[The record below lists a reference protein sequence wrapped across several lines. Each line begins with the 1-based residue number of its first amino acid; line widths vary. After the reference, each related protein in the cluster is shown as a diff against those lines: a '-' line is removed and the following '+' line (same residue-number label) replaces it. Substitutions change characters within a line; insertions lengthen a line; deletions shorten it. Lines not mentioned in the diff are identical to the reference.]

1 MRDAGILHKGTRDKA
16 FSLIE
21 VLVSS
26 AVIALLAGLLL
37 SVVSHTQRSWGYAKG
52 RLEEFKEASRAF
64 DTMSRALSEATLNV
78 RMEYD
83 DPTNPSALVRRSDL
97 RFLSGPNA
105 RLFSGSAAA
114 AFPGMSVFFQSP
126 SGFSTNATNSLLR
139 NTLATRG
146 YFLEYG
152 PDTAVKPAF
161 LDASIP
167 SRGNRYRL
175 MELKEP
181 TESLSV
187 LSHGAGNPGYTNSD
201 WVTDSLLQPAAR
213 RPAHMLAENIVG
225 MILLPK
231 LPDAQLSPPYT
242 ASSLAPDYV
251 YDSSRTNSRSSDP
264 VLNPHHQLP
273 PVLQVTLIAV
283 DEASALKFPAALSS
297 LSNAMSGLFSDSRV
311 YSNDLAT
318 LESYLVT
325 RGISY
330 RVFSTD
336 VPIRGAKW
344 SMSQTN

>member
-1 MRDAGILHKGTRDKA
+1 
-16 FSLIE
+16 
-21 VLVSS
+21 
-26 AVIALLAGLLL
+26 LAGLLL
-37 SVVSHTQRSWGYAKG
+37 GVVSHTQRSWGYAKG

-78 RMEYD
+78 RLEYD

-105 RLFSGSAAA
+105 RLFSGSAATL
-114 AFPGMSVFFQSP
+114 PGMSVFFQSP
-126 SGFSTNATNSLLR
+126 SGFSTNATNGLLR
-139 NTLATRG
+139 NALSTRG

-152 PDTAVKPAF
+152 PDTADKPAF
-161 LDASIP
+161 LDVSIP

-187 LSHGAGNPGYTNSD
+187 LAQGAGNPGYTNSD
-201 WVTDSLLQPAAR
+201 WVTDSLLQPASR

-231 LPDAQLSPPYT
+231 LPDAQLSAPYT

-297 LSNAMSGLFSDSRV
+297 LSNAMSGLFSDSRA
-311 YSNDLAT
+311 YSNDLSA
-318 LESYLVT
+318 LESYLST

-330 RVFSTD
+330 RVFSTE

>member
-1 MRDAGILHKGTRDKA
+1 MRNEGTFRGRNREKA

-37 SVVSHTQRSWGYAKG
+37 GVVSHTQRSWGYAKG

-64 DTMSRALSEATLNV
+64 DIMSRSLSESTLNV

-83 DPTNPSALVRRSDL
+83 DPTNPTALVRRSDL
-97 RFLSGPNA
+97 RFLSGPNS
-105 RLFSGSAAA
+105 RLFPGSAAA
-114 AFPGMSVFFQSP
+114 SLPGMSVFFQSP
-126 SGFSTNATNSLLR
+126 SGFSTNATNGLLR
-139 NTLATRG
+139 NTVATRG

-161 LDASIP
+161 LDASIQ

-187 LSHGAGNPGYTNSD
+187 LAHGAGNSGYTNTD
-201 WVTDSLLQPAAR
+201 WVTDSLLQPVTR
-213 RPAHMLAENIVG
+213 RPAHVLAENVVG

-231 LPDAQLSPPYT
+231 LPDAQLSAPYT

-251 YDSSRTNSRSSDP
+251 YDSSRTNPRSSDP
-264 VLNPHHQLP
+264 ILNPHHQLP

-297 LSNAMSGLFSDSRV
+297 LSNAMSGLFSDSRA
-311 YSNDLAT
+311 YSNDLAA

-330 RVFSTD
+330 RVFSTE